1 MRVWYPIKFNWY
13 LGEARRSCDV
23 DGFVTHPDGK
33 TFFRVNDHWFP
44 ADMCE
49 LVE

>member
-1 MRVWYPIKFNWY
+1 MRVRFIDITGWMYEGASFD
-13 LGEARRSCDV
+13 A
-23 DGFVTHPDGK
+23 FVTHPDGK
-33 TFFRVNDHWFP
+33 TFFRIDDMWFP